1 MAKKRLSRL
10 ILLPLFLIACIGL
23 VVLEIQARPLRRAV
37 DNLVYDNW
45 NHYLPCKKLPT
56 EAQVTQIVERHQ
68 ITIQAIDAVNPGLVG
83 VEIDNYSCPGGR
95 ADLVIWYAKH
105 QDRLAI
111 ESIIGGDTFLG
122 VPYRLQNR

>member
-10 ILLPLFLIACIGL
+10 ILLLLFLIACIGL

-45 NHYLPCKKLPT
+45 NHYLPCEKLPT

-68 ITIQAIDAVNPGLVG
+68 ITIQAIEAVNPGLVG
-83 VEIDNYSCPGGR
+83 VEIDKYSCPGGR
-95 ADLVIWYAKH
+95 ADLVIWYATH

-111 ESIIGGDTFLG
+111 ESIIGGDLRHWG
-122 VPYRLQNR
+122 